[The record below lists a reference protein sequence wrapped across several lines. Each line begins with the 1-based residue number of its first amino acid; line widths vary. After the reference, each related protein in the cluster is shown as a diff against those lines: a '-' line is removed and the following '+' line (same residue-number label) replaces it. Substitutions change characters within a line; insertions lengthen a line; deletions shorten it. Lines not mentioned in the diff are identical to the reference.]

1 MARLKDKVQNALDEA
16 RLLILGTQVL
26 LGFQYR
32 AVFER
37 GFERLSTRSQYVNLV
52 ALCLLLLALALLIW
66 PSAYHRLVVR
76 GEDTEGVHQFTT
88 RVTELALVPF
98 GAAL

>member
-32 AVFER
+32 AAFER
-37 GFERLSTRSQYVNLV
+37 GFDKLSRSERTHRV
-52 ALCLLLLALALLIW
+52 
-66 PSAYHRLVVR
+66 HRLQAAMT
-76 GEDTEGVHQFTT
+76 D
-88 RVTELALVPF
+88 
-98 GAAL
+98 GA